1 MSVMHCPLCIG
12 LAVLSIGRAM
22 AHLNL
27 VALMVWPNWHAN
39 RESSGM
45 VIPTTL
51 HSL

>member
-27 VALMVWPNWHAN
+27 VALMVLPNWHAN

-51 HSL
+51 HSI